1 MITINMTLMLFTHYL
16 LGYVGT
22 VMCSIGLAL
31 ALCSVY
37 IFTRRHMR
45 SAVSTYLAALS
56 MSDSC
61 LLSLGLVFAIN
72 SSIPPSRQSES
83 FYSSYLHKH
92 LFPYVYA
99 CIIWFQFTSVWIT
112 IGFAIDRWFAIK
124 WPMLHY
130 TYSSKR
136 ACYIVVTIYCAGLI
150 YSLPRFF
157 EYKTEIQLV
166 NFTDGENQTESIGF
180 TVIENKLQKSSVYQY
195 TVHLILY
202 SLFQSILPLLMLSYF
217 NVELIRSVNASS
229 HFLQRC
235 TSAYGQITRNGG
247 ETNSIRYREGV
258 ITRSVI
264 CLIGLFILCQV
275 PASILNYIY
284 LFYRN
289 YEWLYICYDISNFL
303 ILLNS
308 AVNFFIFTCFNRKFR
323 RELARVCFYTRNR
336 SFLRTVSNQSLK
348 RTSSHLQTPQR
359 NQFDNVHPNYWEYQ
373 KRLNNISMNN
383 ITAKSSKSDYHLNTI
398 YKRSDS
404 LMNIQA
410 NNQIIYGRYS
420 ICEFNQK
427 KSSFISNKDRKS
439 TNFSYQKPKSK
450 TKDIYQRHTID
461 KYSVKPTKYSLVNLP
476 NRTNSYTRTQ
486 PLYYINR
493 RHDDQQQSLSK
504 QSSSTTTKSNVTRS
518 TVNVSSESSGLID
531 QNKLIQ
537 ISSHQTELYK
547 NSHCN

>member
-1 MITINMTLMLFTHYL
+1 MSLMLFTHYL

-22 VMCSIGLAL
+22 AMCSIGLAL

-56 MSDSC
+56 ISDSC
-61 LLSLGLVFAIN
+61 LLSLGIIFAIN

-112 IGFAIDRWFAIK
+112 IGFAVDRWFAIK

-136 ACYIVVTIYCAGLI
+136 ACYIVVTIYCLGFI

-157 EYKTEIQLV
+157 EYKTGVERV
-166 NFTDGENQTESIGF
+166 NFTNFENETEF
-180 TVIENKLQKSSVYQY
+180 VDYTVIENKLQKSPIYQY

-235 TSAYGQITRNGG
+235 TSTYRQTARTGG
-247 ETNSIRYREGV
+247 ETSSTRYREGV

-289 YEWLYICYDISNFL
+289 YQWLYICYDISNFL

-336 SFLRTVSNQSLK
+336 SGFFRTTSNQSLK
-348 RTSSHLQTPQR
+348 RTSSQHHGGQR

-373 KRLNNISMNN
+373 QRLNSIG
-383 ITAKSSKSDYHLNTI
+383 TGYTPAKSSKSDYQLNTL
-398 YKRSDS
+398 YQRSDS
-404 LMNIQA
+404 LVNIPTT
-410 NNQIIYGRYS
+410 NQIKYGRYS
-420 ICEFNQK
+420 VCEFNQK
-427 KSSFISNKDRKS
+427 KSSFINNKDHKS
-439 TNFSYQKPKSK
+439 TNFAYQKTKSK
-450 TKDIYQRHTID
+450 NKDVYPSHTSE
-461 KYSVKPTKYSLVNLP
+461 KYSVKPTKYPLSNL
-476 NRTNSYTRTQ
+476 RTRNNSYNRAQ
-486 PLYYINR
+486 PLHYVNCR
-493 RHDDQQQSLSK
+493 RDDYQQSLSK
-504 QSSSTTTKSNVTRS
+504 QSSSTTSNYTRS

-531 QNKLIQ
+531 QHKIILTLASNQIEPFNLI
-537 ISSHQTELYK
+537 YRK
-547 NSHCN
+547 